1 MTRYVLYPE
10 NIAGGIAQFGS
21 YLAVLQG
28 LMIVMHWVNRRQF
41 ERKLTKFLQKEKN
54 DGL

>member
-1 MTRYVLYPE
+1 MTRFVLYPE

-28 LMIVMHWVNRRQF
+28 LMIVMHWVNWRQY